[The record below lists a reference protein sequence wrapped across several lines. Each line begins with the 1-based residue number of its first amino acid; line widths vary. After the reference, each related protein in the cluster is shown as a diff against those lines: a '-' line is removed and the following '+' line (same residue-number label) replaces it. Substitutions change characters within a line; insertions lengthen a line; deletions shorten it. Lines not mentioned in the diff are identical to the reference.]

1 MPKYGPIPQLCPHA
15 VEGVN
20 NCRECKN
27 VAARK
32 RLAVPANRKKHN
44 ETVRLGLA
52 AKRATPEGREAH
64 NAYMRQYNAG
74 GVREEV
80 VEEYLV
86 SGVKERG
93 GLCLKFTSP
102 GRRGAPDRIVCL
114 PGKPAFFVEVKRP
127 RGGKLGSH
135 QIRYHDDL
143 RAVGQL
149 IFVLWTKED
158 VDGFFATI

>member
-1 MPKYGPIPQLCPHA
+1 MPKYGPVPQLCPHA

-27 VAARK
+27 AATRK
-32 RLAVPANRKKHN
+32 WRLANREKHN
-44 ETVRLGLA
+44 ESVRLGLA
-52 AKRATPEGREAH
+52 AKRSTPEGREAH

-74 GVREEV
+74 GVREIVIED
-80 VEEYLV
+80 YLV
-86 SGVKERG
+86 FGVQLLG

-102 GRRGAPDRIVCL
+102 GRRGAPDRIVCI
-114 PGKPAFFVEVKRP
+114 PGHPAYFVEVKRP
-127 RGGKLGSH
+127 RGGRLGGH

-143 RAVGQL
+143 RKAGQKV
-149 IFVLWTKED
+149 FVLWTKED